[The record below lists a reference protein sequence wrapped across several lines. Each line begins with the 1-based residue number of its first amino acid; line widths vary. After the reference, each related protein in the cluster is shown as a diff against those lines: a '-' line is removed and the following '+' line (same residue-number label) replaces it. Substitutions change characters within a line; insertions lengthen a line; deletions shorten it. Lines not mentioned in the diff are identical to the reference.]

1 MYVVDRGGIEP
12 PTLGPE
18 RVLPRARRA
27 FVPLNYRPTISC
39 TRQSMFK
46 RSQRTAA
53 PRPSP
58 GPEPFLKRLKRR
70 GSKMPGFDL
79 DDRLFWLAKEKEIKE
94 GRTTDEYFV
103 HTKDVL
109 RRNQIDS
116 KVVME
121 VYARD
126 VPYPQNWGVVS
137 GIYEAA
143 KLLEGL
149 PVDVWAFDEG
159 SVFLA
164 DSSTA
169 LYEPIM
175 VIEGRYSDFAEYETP
190 LLGLLASSTSVS
202 TRAAMFRM
210 AAGRKLL
217 FSFGTRR
224 VHPAL
229 AAMVERACYLA
240 GFDGVSN
247 VLGAKLLKITPS
259 GTMPHAL
266 IQILGDQERA
276 WKLFDETVAKDVPRI
291 ALVDTF
297 WDEKAESIKAF
308 EVLGPKLWG
317 VRLDTPASRRGDFR
331 KIIEEV
337 RWELD
342 IRGGE
347 KVKLIAS
354 GRLDEENVRQL
365 RELVDG
371 FGVGTAVAYPP
382 VIDLSAKIVEAIDR
396 GHREFR
402 AKRGGLGGRKAVF
415 RSKGF
420 RDAVILA
427 GSPKPKKSSALL
439 TPLLKGGKLARK
451 YEGID
456 RIRSRLAA
464 DLSRLEASQPSLAW
478 R

>member
-1 MYVVDRGGIEP
+1 MYKGSRTLFERGEQ
-12 PTLGPE
+12 LDL
-18 RVLPRARRA
+18 RMSR
-27 FVPLNYRPTISC
+27 
-39 TRQSMFK
+39 
-46 RSQRTAA
+46 
-53 PRPSP
+53 
-58 GPEPFLKRLKRR
+58 
-70 GSKMPGFDL
+70 FDL
-79 DDRLFWLAKEKEIKE
+79 DDRIFWLAKDEEIKRGE
-94 GRTTDEYFV
+94 TTDEYFV
-103 HTKDVL
+103 HTKEIL
-109 RRNQIDS
+109 RRNRIDA

-121 VYARD
+121 VYARE

-149 PVDVWAFDEG
+149 PVDVWAMDEG

-164 DSSTA
+164 DSVTA
-169 LYEPIM
+169 LYEPLM
-175 VIEGRYSDFAEYETP
+175 TIEGKYSDFAEYETP
-190 LLGLLASSTSVS
+190 LLGLLASSSSVT
-202 TRAAMFRM
+202 TRAARFRI
-210 AAGRKLL
+210 AAGSKLL

-224 VHPAL
+224 VHPSL
-229 AAMVERACYLA
+229 VAMVERACYLA

-247 VLGAKLLKITPS
+247 ILGAKLLEITPS

-276 WKLFDETVAKDVPRI
+276 WRLFDRTIEKGVPRI

-297 WDEKAESIKAF
+297 WDEKAESIKAL

-342 IRGGE
+342 IRGGG

-354 GRLDEENVRQL
+354 GKLDEESVTRL
-365 RELVDG
+365 RDLADG

-382 VIDLSAKIVEAIDR
+382 VIDLSAKIVEMAGR
-396 GHREFR
+396 GKREFR
-402 AKRGGLGGRKAVF
+402 AKRGGLGGRKVVY
-415 RSKGF
+415 RSRGF
-420 RDAVILA
+420 KDTVALA
-427 GSPKPKKSSALL
+427 GSRSPAGAK
-439 TPLLKGGKLARK
+439 PLLKPLIKGGRIVRR
-451 YEGID
+451 YEGIEK
-456 RIRSRLAA
+456 IRSRVAG
-464 DLSRLEASQPSLAW
+464 DIRNLESSQPSLAW